1 MQDGSES
8 EKTGDKTADG
18 SESEKTAD
26 KTADARVLMGVIRVG
41 LFAKR
46 IMLDGDLLAELV
58 VICAQ
63 KPTTSLLR
71 RIATL
76 MATEIVVTTLTLC
89 DHYWCLLHDAIASIV
104 SKCLNISS
112 HYFHRQVATTFL
124 FLCTKRCGNI
134 PTGTS

>member
-46 IMLDGDLLAELV
+46 IMLDGDVLAELV
-58 VICAQ
+58 VICVH

-76 MATEIVVTTLTLC
+76 MAAEILVTTLTFS
-89 DHYWCLLHDAIASIV
+89 DDTV
-104 SKCLNISS
+104 
-112 HYFHRQVATTFL
+112 
-124 FLCTKRCGNI
+124 
-134 PTGTS
+134 